1 MFITGGFN
9 VYPAEIEQSLL
20 DYPGIAQ
27 AAVIGIPDER
37 LGEVAM
43 AFLLPAPGRVIDT
56 TTLLAWCRERMANY
70 KVPRRVQLLEA
81 MPLNA
86 AGKVTKNVLREWAAR

>member
-9 VYPAEIEQSLL
+9 VYPAEIEQVILR
-20 DYPGIAQ
+20 YPGVAQ

-43 AFLLPAPGRVIDT
+43 AFLLPAAGQSLDT
-56 TTLLAWCRERMANY
+56 GDFLAWCREQMANY
-70 KVPRRVQLLEA
+70 KVPRRAVLLDA

-86 AGKVTKNVLREWAAR
+86 AGKVTKDALRKLADF